1 MKKYLLLLLAICI
14 SQLMALNVS
23 ASSLDVVAYH
33 TATDVSGNVYVT
45 GVFFSPF
52 ITFGTFTLTN
62 QTTVSGYYGDM
73 FIVKY
78 NASGTVQWAGSAGGS
93 KSESGSSI
101 ATDVLGNVY
110 VTGMFNSPSITFFG
124 TTSHKITLTNTGKLG
139 DMFIVKYDANGI
151 VQWARNAKGS
161 DEDEGVGIATDVSG
175 NVYVTGT
182 FNSLSITFGTTT
194 LTNKGSYDM
203 YIVKYDKDGNVKW
216 AKNAGGSGDDYGNSI
231 ATDGS
236 GNVYVTGRFSSSSI
250 TFGKTILYNA
260 GTSSLDMF
268 VVKYDASG
276 NVLWAK
282 SAGGSNSDLDGCVA
296 IGASGDVYVTG
307 SFSSPSIAFGN
318 NITLTNADNSG
329 YVNMVD
335 MFIVKYGAD
344 GNAVWAKNAGGRSNG
359 WGIATHGIEGSENV
373 FVTGTFG
380 LCPSVTFG
388 NITLKNSGTS
398 DIFIVTYDASGN
410 VLWAKSAGGT
420 DEAIAWSIA
429 TDGSGNAFVTGDFNS
444 PSITF
449 GTITL
454 SNTNNSNTIIY
465 SDMFLAKYDPNGNV
479 LWAKCV
485 GGTISKPGPGHPK
498 STNAGINDVLTNEI
512 NIYPNPTS
520 GKVTLSTGN
529 SQASISSIS
538 VFNMVGKEVFSQ
550 QSAVGSEVT
559 VDLSSQP
566 KGLYILL
573 IKVGENFYSRKIIV
587 E

>member
-1 MKKYLLLLLAICI
+1 MKKYLLLLFAACI
-14 SQLMALNVS
+14 SQFMALNVS
-23 ASSLDVVAYH
+23 ASSLAVGGYH

-45 GVFFSPF
+45 GFFYSPF

-62 QTTVSGYYGDM
+62 QSTLSGNLPIDM

-110 VTGMFNSPSITFFG
+110 VTGTFNSPSITFFG

-182 FNSLSITFGTTT
+182 FNSPSITFGTTT

-335 MFIVKYGAD
+335 MFIVKYGTD

-359 WGIATHGIEGSENV
+359 WGIATTHDSEGSENV
-373 FVTGTFG
+373 FVTGAFNSSSITFG
-380 LCPSVTFG
+380 TT
-388 NITLKNSGTS
+388 TLTNSGSS
-398 DIFIVTYDASGN
+398 DIFIVKYDASSN

-420 DEAIAWSIA
+420 GGDIAWSIA
-429 TDGSGNAFVTGDFNS
+429 ADGSGNVYVTGTFNS

-454 SNTNNSNTIIY
+454 SNTNNCG
-465 SDMFLAKYDPNGNV
+465 DMFIAKYDPNGNV

-485 GGTISKPGPGHPK
+485 QGTSKPTGGHSK
-498 STNAGINDVLTNEI
+498 STLANAGINDVLTNEI
-512 NIYPNPTS
+512 SVYPNPTS

>member
-45 GVFFSPF
+45 GGFCSPF

-62 QTTVSGYYGDM
+62 QTTLSGNYSDM

-93 KSESGSSI
+93 KSESGKSI

-110 VTGMFNSPSITFFG
+110 VTGTFNSPSITFFG

-161 DEDEGVGIATDVSG
+161 DEDEGNGIATDVSG
-175 NVYVTGT
+175 NVYVTGL
-182 FNSLSITFGTTT
+182 FCSPSITFGTTT
-194 LTNKGSYDM
+194 LINKGSYDM

-216 AKNAGGSGDDYGNSI
+216 AKSAGGSGSDYGYSI
-231 ATDGS
+231 AADVS
-236 GNVYVTGRFSSSSI
+236 EDVYVTGRFSSSSI
-250 TFGKTILYNA
+250 TFGQTTLYNA
-260 GTSSLDMF
+260 GTSSQDMF

-276 NVLWAK
+276 TVLWAT
-282 SAGGSNSDLDGCVA
+282 SAGGTGSDLDGDVA

-307 SFSSPSIAFGN
+307 TFGSPSIAFGN

-335 MFIVKYGAD
+335 MFIVKYGTD

-359 WGIATHGIEGSENV
+359 WGIATTHDSEGSENV
-373 FVTGTFG
+373 FVTGAFGMCPSITFG
-380 LCPSVTFG
+380 TT
-388 NITLKNSGTS
+388 TLKNSGSS
-398 DIFIVTYDASGN
+398 DIFIVKYDASGN

-420 DEAIAWSIA
+420 GGDIAWSIA
-429 TDGSGNAFVTGDFNS
+429 ADGSGNVYVTGTFNS

-454 SNTNNSNTIIY
+454 SNTNNCG
-465 SDMFLAKYDPNGNV
+465 DMFIAKYDPNGNV

-485 GGTISKPGPGHPK
+485 QGTSKPTGGHGK
-498 STNAGINDVLTNEI
+498 STLANAGINDVLTNELTV
-512 NIYPNPTS
+512 YPNPTS

-538 VFNMVGKEVFSQ
+538 VFNMVGKEVLSQ

-573 IKVGENFYSRKIIV
+573 IKAGENFYSRKIIV
-587 E
+587 K

>member
-1 MKKYLLLLLAICI
+1 
-14 SQLMALNVS
+14 
-23 ASSLDVVAYH
+23 
-33 TATDVSGNVYVT
+33 
-45 GVFFSPF
+45 
-52 ITFGTFTLTN
+52 
-62 QTTVSGYYGDM
+62 M

-182 FNSLSITFGTTT
+182 FNSPSITFGTTT

-307 SFSSPSIAFGN
+307 TFGSPSIAFGN

-359 WGIATHGIEGSENV
+359 WGIATTHDSEGSENV
-373 FVTGTFG
+373 FVTGAFNSSSITFG
-380 LCPSVTFG
+380 TT
-388 NITLKNSGTS
+388 TLTNSGSS
-398 DIFIVTYDASGN
+398 DIFIVKYDASSN

-420 DEAIAWSIA
+420 GGDIAWSIA
-429 TDGSGNAFVTGDFNS
+429 ADGSGNVYVTGTFNS

-454 SNTNNSNTIIY
+454 SNTNNCG
-465 SDMFLAKYDPNGNV
+465 DMFIAKYDPNGNV

-485 GGTISKPGPGHPK
+485 QGTSKPTGGHSK
-498 STNAGINDVLTNEI
+498 STLANAGINDVLTNEI

-538 VFNMVGKEVFSQ
+538 VFNMVGKEVLSQ